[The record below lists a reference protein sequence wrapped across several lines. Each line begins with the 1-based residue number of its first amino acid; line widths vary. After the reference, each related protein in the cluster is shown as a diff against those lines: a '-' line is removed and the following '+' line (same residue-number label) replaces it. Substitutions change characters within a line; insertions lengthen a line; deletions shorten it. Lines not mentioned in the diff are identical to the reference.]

1 MNDRLAELKTR
12 AQTLYRRAND
22 LSGGALAIVRQAFKN
37 FGEAQASGAAA
48 SVAYYALFSLFPLLL
63 ALAAAGSFFLEDE
76 QAYQETIALISNA
89 IPVSQDL
96 IVQNIRQVLASRGT
110 VGLIGLVGLLWSAT
124 GVFMNLA
131 RNINRAWSH
140 ATERGFLK
148 GRLVALAMVGV
159 LALLL
164 ILSVLSTAL
173 LNLLPRLR
181 IPLLGNLNVY
191 DTALWPIVSG
201 LVPWL
206 FGWLLFL
213 ALYRW
218 VPNTSVPWSAAL
230 WGAGVASLLWEV
242 AKKGFAWY
250 LEAGLARYSLVYGS
264 LGTVV
269 ALVVAALIGTA
280 NWRSPFIYFA
290 IPGLILGVLVF
301 LFIREPER
309 GAALSL
315 EPLLPDDEEPTPV
328 RAAALANAWLLYCST
343 MLARVSRTSG
353 VSVLATVSI
362 RRVIS
367 SRPRAFPEDP
377 IGRGDCASCS
387 MWPSARST
395 EKS

>member
-1 MNDRLAELKTR
+1 LNDRLAELKTR

-96 IVQNIRQVLASRGT
+96 IVQNIRQVLASRGA

-269 ALVVAALIGTA
+269 ALMFWLYLSAWITFFGAHLSAAVAQ
-280 NWRSPFIYFA
+280 RSQ
-290 IPGLILGVLVF
+290 VQ
-301 LFIREPER
+301 
-309 GAALSL
+309 
-315 EPLLPDDEEPTPV
+315 
-328 RAAALANAWLLYCST
+328 
-343 MLARVSRTSG
+343 
-353 VSVLATVSI
+353 
-362 RRVIS
+362 
-367 SRPRAFPEDP
+367 
-377 IGRGDCASCS
+377 
-387 MWPSARST
+387 
-395 EKS
+395 KS